1 MLYTGTLYVVV
12 LVWHIPCGSGTY
24 CVVCIGMVWFV
35 LVLVWHI
42 LCGMYWYGVV
52 HVGIGVARVIC
63 IGMVWFMLVLVW
75 HIPCGCMYWY
85 VVVHFH
91 IWWLWC
97 GQCGSYWYVLV
108 HIGVVHIVYCAGTGF
123 PRTIHSTTD
132 LRMAQT
138 ICPSIPAHL
147 FRVSV
152 QYNTQTFNKCI
163 AVQHTLLLL
172 RWESDGEC
180 GYITLIASKLT
191 YVVHCT

>member
-75 HIPCGCMYWY
+75 HIPCIGMLWSIFTFGGCGVASMVRIGMFWFIL
-85 VVVHFH
+85 VWFILCTVQVLDFH
-91 IWWLWC
+91 GPFTLPPTSEWHRPFALQFQPTSSECLFNTTLRLSTNASLFNIPF
-97 GQCGSYWYVLV
+97 
-108 HIGVVHIVYCAGTGF
+108 YCYDG
-123 PRTIHSTTD
+123 RV
-132 LRMAQT
+132 M
-138 ICPSIPAHL
+138 
-147 FRVSV
+147 VSV
-152 QYNTQTFNKCI
+152 VI
-163 AVQHTLLLL
+163 
-172 RWESDGEC
+172 
-180 GYITLIASKLT
+180 
-191 YVVHCT
+191 